1 MVGCIFKRILFCI
14 LLLTAINVKS
24 SDPGNDINYDIVEQS
39 LEDCI
44 KLPQVPAKAKN
55 AIVAYMRDVTLNLQN
70 KKINVRLERNNEVV
84 VIVIPTDYIFPPNST
99 ELKPQA
105 TTRLQPLIPYLK
117 STDFKIVFSV
127 NSDNTGSEE
136 YTELLTEERGYAVY
150 EWIEQQDIDVTDIT
164 FYPMGAFDPICP
176 NNSMANRQ
184 KNRRIEIYLIPNESM
199 INKAK
204 SNKLK

>member
-84 VIVIPTDYIFPPNST
+84 SNCNPNRLYISSKFNRIKATSYHSVTTTYPL
-99 ELKPQA
+99 LK
-105 TTRLQPLIPYLK
+105 
-117 STDFKIVFSV
+117 
-127 NSDNTGSEE
+127 
-136 YTELLTEERGYAVY
+136 
-150 EWIEQQDIDVTDIT
+150 
-164 FYPMGAFDPICP
+164 
-176 NNSMANRQ
+176 
-184 KNRRIEIYLIPNESM
+184 
-199 INKAK
+199 IN
-204 SNKLK
+204 

>member
-1 MVGCIFKRILFCI
+1 M
-14 LLLTAINVKS
+14 KS

-117 STDFKIVFSV
+117 STDFKNCF
-127 NSDNTGSEE
+127 
-136 YTELLTEERGYAVY
+136 
-150 EWIEQQDIDVTDIT
+150 
-164 FYPMGAFDPICP
+164 FC
-176 NNSMANRQ
+176 
-184 KNRRIEIYLIPNESM
+184 K
-199 INKAK
+199 
-204 SNKLK
+204 